1 MCAQGETDT
10 QEGLTDTYAS
20 RFGKALAAWRTALG
34 PELLAVT
41 VQLNRTHGAT
51 DPGQHK
57 RWTQLREA
65 QRECAAADAGVGV
78 VPSFDCS
85 LTDGIHNSPAGNMV
99 LGDRMA
105 RTALVSPISWD
116 CRMTRAFYYY
126 YEF

>member
-1 MCAQGETDT
+1 MCGQGETDT

-20 RFGKALAAWRTALG
+20 RFGKALEAWRAALG

-116 CRMTRAFYYY
+116 CRMTRLQLMRI
-126 YEF
+126 